1 MNSYSNNIKVNFNNS
16 NSRELIAQE
25 SVIMKIL
32 KFLVTENVL
41 KRPYLFMSCWNDKI
55 REINAHYVIE
65 YLNAL
70 LTLSHN
76 CLSLKKNVILVQRG

>member
-1 MNSYSNNIKVNFNNS
+1 MNTYSNNIKVNFNNS

-41 KRPYLFMSCWNDKI
+41 ERPYLFMSC
-55 REINAHYVIE
+55 
-65 YLNAL
+65 
-70 LTLSHN
+70 
-76 CLSLKKNVILVQRG
+76 

>member
-1 MNSYSNNIKVNFNNS
+1 MKTYSNNIKVNFNNS

-41 KRPYLFMSCWNDKI
+41 KRPYLFMSC
-55 REINAHYVIE
+55 
-65 YLNAL
+65 
-70 LTLSHN
+70 
-76 CLSLKKNVILVQRG
+76 